1 MADEVDVV
9 VIGLGPGGED
19 AAGRLAEAGLSVVGV
34 ESRLVGGECPY
45 YACVPTK
52 MMVRAAGL
60 LAEGHRVPGMA
71 GEATLRPEWAP
82 VAARI
87 RDEAT
92 DSWDDKV
99 AVDRLTGKGVRVVHG
114 RGRLTASDEVA
125 VNGQVFRARKGI
137 VLNTG
142 TSPAAPPIDGLAGTP
157 FWTNREAVQAT
168 EAPASLLVLGG
179 GVVGVEMAQVFSR
192 FDSRVTVVEAAD
204 RLLLNEEPEA
214 GALLRDVFERE
225 GIGVRTG
232 VDVTRVAH
240 DGDAFTLH
248 LGDETLTAERLL
260 IATGRRPN
268 LKDLGLEHAGL
279 DENARQISVDGH
291 LRAADGLWAIGDIT
305 GMGAFTHVSMYQAAI
320 AVRDILGEE
329 GSPAAYRAVPHVA
342 FTDPEIGS
350 VGLTE
355 AQARDQNLPVRT
367 AVAPIAESA
376 RGWIHKA
383 GNDGFVKLVENAEWG
398 TLAGATAAGPAG
410 GGDPRPPRRGRA
422 RRDPHRHPPRDDLRL
437 PHLPPHHRDG
447 PRRSRRDGPRGGVRR
462 PPDRAG
468 SGA

>member
-60 LAEGHRVPGMA
+60 LAEAGRVPGMA
-71 GEATLRPEWAP
+71 GEASVRPDWGP

-92 DSWDDKV
+92 GGWDDT
-99 AVDRLTGKGVRVVHG
+99 AAADRLTGRGVRLVRG
-114 RGRLTASDEVA
+114 RGRITGPGEVTVDGRVFQAS
-125 VNGQVFRARKGI
+125 RGI

-142 TSPAAPPIDGLAGTP
+142 TSPTAPPVDGLDRTP
-157 FWTNREAVQAT
+157 YWTNREAVQAT
-168 EAPASLLVLGG
+168 EIPGSLLVLGG

-204 RLLLNEEPEA
+204 RLLVNDEPEA
-214 GALLRDVFERE
+214 GALLREVFERE

-232 VDVTRVAH
+232 VDVTRVTH
-240 DGDAFTLH
+240 DGSEFTMH
-248 LGDETLTAERLL
+248 LGDETLAADRLL
-260 IATGRRPN
+260 VATGRRPN
-268 LKDLGLEHAGL
+268 LRGLGLGAVGL
-279 DENARQISVDGH
+279 DENARRIPVDGH
-291 LRAADGLWAIGDIT
+291 MRAADGVWAIGDIT
-305 GMGAFTHVSMYQAAI
+305 GMGAFTHVSMYQAAV
-320 AVRDILGEE
+320 AVRDVLGEE
-329 GSPAAYRAVPHVA
+329 GPPAAYRAVPRVT
-342 FTDPEIGS
+342 FTDPEIAS

-367 AVAPIAESA
+367 AVTPVPEAT

-383 GNDGFVKLVENAEWG
+383 GNDGFVKLVEDVEWG
-398 TLAGATAAGPAG
+398 TLVGATAAGPSG
-410 GGDPRPPRRGRA
+410 GEVLGLLAVAVHTETPTAALREMIYAYPTFHRAVESALADLAAQARGE
-422 RRDPHRHPPRDDLRL
+422 
-437 PHLPPHHRDG
+437 
-447 PRRSRRDGPRGGVRR
+447 
-462 PPDRAG
+462 
-468 SGA
+468 

>member
-1 MADEVDVV
+1 M
-9 VIGLGPGGED
+9 
-19 AAGRLAEAGLSVVGV
+19 
-34 ESRLVGGECPY
+34 GGECPY

-204 RLLLNEEPEA
+204 RLLLNEEP
-214 GALLRDVFERE
+214 
-225 GIGVRTG
+225 
-232 VDVTRVAH
+232 
-240 DGDAFTLH
+240 
-248 LGDETLTAERLL
+248 
-260 IATGRRPN
+260 
-268 LKDLGLEHAGL
+268 
-279 DENARQISVDGH
+279 
-291 LRAADGLWAIGDIT
+291 
-305 GMGAFTHVSMYQAAI
+305 
-320 AVRDILGEE
+320 
-329 GSPAAYRAVPHVA
+329 
-342 FTDPEIGS
+342 
-350 VGLTE
+350 
-355 AQARDQNLPVRT
+355 
-367 AVAPIAESA
+367 
-376 RGWIHKA
+376 
-383 GNDGFVKLVENAEWG
+383 
-398 TLAGATAAGPAG
+398 
-410 GGDPRPPRRGRA
+410 GRA
-422 RRDPHRHPPRDDLRL
+422 RCCATSSSARASASAPAWTSPASPTTATRSPCTSAT
-437 PHLPPHHRDG
+437 
-447 PRRSRRDGPRGGVRR
+447 RRSPPSGSSSR
-462 PPDRAG
+462 PAAAPT
-468 SGA
+468 

>member
-19 AAGRLAEAGLSVVGV
+19 AAGRLAEAGLSVVAV

-60 LAEGHRVPGMA
+60 LAEGGRVPGMA
-71 GEATLRPEWAP
+71 GDATIRPSWAP

-99 AVDRLTGKGVRVVHG
+99 AADRLTGKGARLVRGQG
-114 RGRLTASDEVA
+114 RITAPYEVT
-125 VNGQVFRARKGI
+125 VGDQVFRTRRGI

-142 TSPAAPPIDGLAGTP
+142 TAPTAPPIDGLAGTP
-157 FWTNREAVQAT
+157 FWTNREAVQIT
-168 EAPASLLVLGG
+168 EVPESLLVLGG
-179 GVVGVEMAQVFSR
+179 GVVGVELAQVFSR
-192 FDSRVTVVEAAD
+192 FDSRVTIVEAGD
-204 RLLLNEEPEA
+204 RLLANEEPESS
-214 GALLRDVFERE
+214 ALLREVFERE

-232 VDVTRVAH
+232 VNVTGVTH
-240 DGDAFTLH
+240 EDGMFTMR
-248 LGDETLTAERLL
+248 LGDETLVADRLL
-260 IATGRRPN
+260 VATGRRPN
-268 LKDLGLEHAGL
+268 LKGLGLEHVGL
-279 DENARQISVDGH
+279 DENARRVPVDGH
-291 LRAADGLWAIGDIT
+291 LRAADGVWAIGDIT
-305 GMGAFTHVSMYQAAI
+305 GLGAFTHVSMYQAGI
-320 AVRDILGEE
+320 AVRDILGEA
-329 GSPAAYRAVPHVA
+329 GSPSAYRAVPRVT

-367 AVAPIAESA
+367 GMAPIPESA

-383 GNDGFVKLVENAEWG
+383 GNDGFIKLVESTEWG
-398 TLAGATAAGPAG
+398 TLVGATSVGPTGGEVLGLLSVAVHAEIPTASLREMIFAYPTFHRAIEAALA
-410 GGDPRPPRRGRA
+410 
-422 RRDPHRHPPRDDLRL
+422 DLA
-437 PHLPPHHRDG
+437 D
-447 PRRSRRDGPRGGVRR
+447 
-462 PPDRAG
+462 
-468 SGA
+468 

>member
-1 MADEVDVV
+1 MAVEVDVV
-9 VIGLGPGGED
+9 VIGMGPGGED
-19 AAGRLAEAGLSVVGV
+19 AAGRLAEAGLSVVAV

-60 LAEGHRVPGMA
+60 LAEGGRVPGMA
-71 GEATLRPEWAP
+71 GDSSVRPDWTP

-99 AVDRLTGKGVRVVHG
+99 AADRLTGKGAELVRGEG
-114 RGRLTASDEVA
+114 RITGPREVT
-125 VNGQVFRARKGI
+125 VNDRVFRARRGI

-142 TSPAAPPIDGLAGTP
+142 TAPTAPPIDGLAGTP
-157 FWTNREAVQAT
+157 YWTNREAVQAT
-168 EAPASLLVLGG
+168 EVPTSLIVLGG
-179 GVVGVEMAQVFSR
+179 GVVGAEMAQVFSR

-204 RLLLNEEPEA
+204 RLLVNEEPES

-232 VDVTRVAH
+232 VSVTAVTH
-240 DGDAFTLH
+240 ENDEFTMN
-248 LGDETLTAERLL
+248 LGDETISAERLL

-268 LKDLGLEHAGL
+268 LSGLGLENVGL

-291 LRAADGLWAIGDIT
+291 MRAADGVWAVGDIT
-305 GMGAFTHVSMYQAAI
+305 GMGAFTHVSVYQAAI

-329 GSPAAYRAVPHVA
+329 GSPAAYRAVPRVT
-342 FTDPEIGS
+342 FTDPEIAS

-367 AVAPIAESA
+367 GIAKLPESA
-376 RGWIHKA
+376 RGWIHKV
-383 GNDGFVKLVENAEWG
+383 GNDGFVKLVENTEWG
-398 TLAGATAAGPAG
+398 TLVGATAVGPAG
-410 GGDPRPPRRGRA
+410 GEILGALAVAVHTEAPTSALRDMMYAYPTFHRA
-422 RRDPHRHPPRDDLRL
+422 IETALTNLTD
-437 PHLPPHHRDG
+437 
-447 PRRSRRDGPRGGVRR
+447 
-462 PPDRAG
+462 
-468 SGA
+468 

>member
-19 AAGRLAEAGLSVVGV
+19 AAGRLAEAGVSVVAV

-60 LAEGHRVPGMA
+60 LAEAARVPGMA
-71 GEATLRPEWAP
+71 GEASARPDWTP

-99 AVDRLTGKGVRVVHG
+99 AADRLTGKGARLVRGQG
-114 RGRLTASDEVA
+114 RITAPNEVS
-125 VNGQVFRARKGI
+125 VDGQVFRARRGI
-137 VLNTG
+137 LLNTG
-142 TSPAAPPIDGLAGTP
+142 TSPTAPPIDGLADTP
-157 FWTNREAVQAT
+157 FWTNRDAVMAT
-168 EAPASLLVLGG
+168 RAPESLLVLGG

-192 FDSRVTVVEAAD
+192 FDGRVTVVEAAD
-204 RLLLNEEPEA
+204 RLLLNEEPESSD
-214 GALLRDVFERE
+214 LLRAVFERE

-232 VDVTRVAH
+232 VNVTRVTH
-240 DGDAFTLH
+240 DGDEFTMH

-260 IATGRRPN
+260 VATGRRPN
-268 LKDLGLEHAGL
+268 LKDLGLGKVGL
-279 DENARQISVDGH
+279 DETARQIPVDGH
-291 LRAADGLWAIGDIT
+291 MRAADGVWAIGDIT

-329 GSPAAYRAVPHVA
+329 GSPAVYRAVPRVT
-342 FTDPEIGS
+342 FTDPEVAS

-367 AVAPIAESA
+367 AVAPIPEST

-383 GNDGFVKLVENAEWG
+383 GNDGFVKLVENIEWG
-398 TLAGATAAGPAG
+398 TLAGATVVGPSGGEILGFLSVAVHTEAPTAALREMIYAYPTFHRTIETALADLAG
-410 GGDPRPPRRGRA
+410 
-422 RRDPHRHPPRDDLRL
+422 
-437 PHLPPHHRDG
+437 
-447 PRRSRRDGPRGGVRR
+447 
-462 PPDRAG
+462 
-468 SGA
+468 

>member
-19 AAGRLAEAGLSVVGV
+19 AAGRLAEAGVSVVAV

-60 LAEGHRVPGMA
+60 LAEAARVPGMA
-71 GEATLRPEWAP
+71 GEASARPDWTP

-99 AVDRLTGKGVRVVHG
+99 AADRLTGKGARLVRG
-114 RGRLTASDEVA
+114 RGRITAPDEVT
-125 VNGQVFRARKGI
+125 VDGQVFRARRGI
-137 VLNTG
+137 LLNTG
-142 TSPAAPPIDGLAGTP
+142 TSPMAPPIDGLADTP
-157 FWTNREAVQAT
+157 FWTNRDAVMAT
-168 EAPASLLVLGG
+168 RAPESLVVLGG

-192 FDSRVTVVEAAD
+192 FDGRVTVVEAAD
-204 RLLLNEEPEA
+204 RLLLNEEPESSD
-214 GALLRDVFERE
+214 LLRAVFERE

-232 VDVTRVAH
+232 VNVTRVTH
-240 DGDAFTLH
+240 DGDEFTMH

-260 IATGRRPN
+260 VATGRRPN
-268 LKDLGLEHAGL
+268 LKGLGLGKVGL
-279 DENARQISVDGH
+279 DETARQIPVDGH
-291 LRAADGLWAIGDIT
+291 MRAADGVWAIGDIT

-329 GSPAAYRAVPHVA
+329 GSPAVYRAVPRVT
-342 FTDPEIGS
+342 FTDPEVAS

-367 AVAPIAESA
+367 AVAQIPEST

-383 GNDGFVKLVENAEWG
+383 GNDGFVKLVENTEWG
-398 TLAGATAAGPAG
+398 TLAGATVVGPSGGEILGFLAVAVHTEAPTAALREMIYAYPTFHRAIETALTALAG
-410 GGDPRPPRRGRA
+410 
-422 RRDPHRHPPRDDLRL
+422 
-437 PHLPPHHRDG
+437 
-447 PRRSRRDGPRGGVRR
+447 
-462 PPDRAG
+462 
-468 SGA
+468 

>member
-9 VIGLGPGGED
+9 VIGTGPGGED
-19 AAGRLAEAGLSVVGV
+19 AAGRLAEAGLSVVAV

-60 LAEGHRVPGMA
+60 LEEARRVPGMA
-71 GEATLRPEWAP
+71 GKSTVRPDWAP

-99 AVDRLTGKGVRVVHG
+99 AADRLTGKGVRLVRGEG
-114 RGRLTASDEVA
+114 RITAPGEVT
-125 VNGQVFRARKGI
+125 VNGQAFRARRGI

-142 TSPAAPPIDGLAGTP
+142 TAPTAPPIDGLADTP

-179 GVVGVEMAQVFSR
+179 GVVGAEMTQVFSR
-192 FDSRVTVVEAAD
+192 FGSRVTIVEAAD
-204 RLLLNEEPEA
+204 RLLLNEEPESS
-214 GALLRDVFERE
+214 ALIQDVFERE

-232 VDVTRVAH
+232 VDVTAVSH
-240 DGDAFTLH
+240 DNGEFTMH
-248 LGDETLTAERLL
+248 LGDEALAADRLL
-260 IATGRRPN
+260 VAAGRRPN
-268 LKDLGLEHAGL
+268 LKGLGLGHVGL
-279 DENARQISVDGH
+279 DENARSVPVDGRM
-291 LRAADGLWAIGDIT
+291 RAADGVWAIGDIT

-329 GSPAAYRAVPHVA
+329 GSPAAYRAVPRVA
-342 FTDPEIGS
+342 FTDPEVAS

-367 AVAPIAESA
+367 GMAKLPESA
-376 RGWIHKA
+376 RGWIHKT
-383 GNDGFVKLVENAEWG
+383 GNDGFIKLVESAEWG
-398 TLAGATAAGPAG
+398 TLVGATAVGPSG
-410 GGDPRPPRRGRA
+410 GEILGFLSVAVHTETPTTALRDMIYAYPTFHRA
-422 RRDPHRHPPRDDLRL
+422 IETALADL
-437 PHLPPHHRDG
+437 
-447 PRRSRRDGPRGGVRR
+447 
-462 PPDRAG
+462 
-468 SGA
+468 GA

>member
-447 PRRSRRDGPRGGVRR
+447 PRRSRRDGPRGE
-462 PPDRAG
+462 
-468 SGA
+468 